1 MRQMQWAL
9 VISLAALTA
18 CTWVE
23 TTESG
28 QKVRLATQDQVAK
41 CKKLGKSTVSVLD
54 KVGFISRSE
63 EKVAEELLALAKN
76 AAAEMEGD
84 TIVEAGGITNGEQVF
99 DVYRCRQ

>member
-9 VISLAALTA
+9 VFCLLATSA

-41 CKKLGKSTVSVLD
+41 CKKLGKTTVSVLD

-63 EKVAEELLALAKN
+63 EKVAEELQSLAKN
-76 AAAEMEGD
+76 SAAEMDGD
-84 TIVEAGGITNGEQVF
+84 TVVASGAISDGEQSF
-99 DVYRCRQ
+99 DVYRCRH